1 MNNRTRPSDHGNDWE
16 RMPKYLVCFS
26 ESPFEE
32 QEFKIVNASSKSE
45 AIDKFIKVFAVTD
58 DDFLE
63 HVYDRAVNAS
73 FAERFWVQTQN
84 EDIIFHETAQL
95 IIGDEEFKKRV
106 RAFFGRH
113 CGYAELYIDHYFS
126 EEDSPRIDRFPEE
139 MLIYILVN
147 SDYSD
152 VTAVKLDDI
161 GEI

>member
-1 MNNRTRPSDHGNDWE
+1 
-16 RMPKYLVCFS
+16 MPKYLVSFS
-26 ESPFEE
+26 ESSFEA
-32 QEFKIVNASSKSE
+32 QEFKIVNALDESE
-45 AIDKFIKVFAVTD
+45 AIDKFIKAFAVTD
-58 DDFLE
+58 NDFLQD
-63 HVYDRAVNAS
+63 VYDKSVNAS

-84 EDIIFHETAQL
+84 EDIIFHETAQI

-113 CGYAELYIDHYFS
+113 RGYAELYIDHYFS